1 MDLLIVVVFLG
12 LGGLLV
18 RWAASAEPLG
28 DALLAGL
35 FRAPK
40 LGWPSGV
47 EDEDDQRAGAGRAR
61 PADPADPPHGPRR
74 DVGRTVTG
82 ALGSAPLS
90 RGATSRRASVTMF
103 AS

>member
-1 MDLLIVVVFLG
+1 MNMDLLIVVVFLG

-18 RWAASAEPLG
+18 RWAASAEPVG

-61 PADPADPPHGPRR
+61 SPMTDCQR
-74 DVGRTVTG
+74 
-82 ALGSAPLS
+82 S
-90 RGATSRRASVTMF
+90 RSNPSG
-103 AS
+103 